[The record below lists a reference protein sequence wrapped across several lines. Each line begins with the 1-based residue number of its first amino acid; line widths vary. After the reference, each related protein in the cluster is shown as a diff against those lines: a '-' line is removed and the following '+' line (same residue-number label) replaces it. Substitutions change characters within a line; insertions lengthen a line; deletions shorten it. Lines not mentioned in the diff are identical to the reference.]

1 MRVKLPEIN
10 IICIRQEK
18 KLKISTTDLKV
29 LKCNKRQKDV
39 KGYQDNFHCMGA
51 LLGNWYQ
58 VLSKQNYKSRDYICG
73 AFDIIEGDICDN
85 PAEYYKMRL
94 VDKSDIE
101 FYRDNPGYLLQS
113 VAIKQSVK
121 SSLLQV
127 LKASLQASKIGMIAF
142 LVRESIDPPEKIFG
156 CIDLDEFTRRLNAYE
171 IYFNSVYIIKI

>member
-1 MRVKLPEIN
+1 
-10 IICIRQEK
+10 
-18 KLKISTTDLKV
+18 
-29 LKCNKRQKDV
+29 
-39 KGYQDNFHCMGA
+39 
-51 LLGNWYQ
+51 
-58 VLSKQNYKSRDYICG
+58 
-73 AFDIIEGDICDN
+73 
-85 PAEYYKMRL
+85 MRL

-142 LVRESIDPPEKIFG
+142 LVRESIAPPEKIFG